1 MRRAARRARPYK
13 KLARSRLTLSGIL
26 LRERLIQRLLL
37 GAVATCLIG
46 LETEHIQARAAN
58 PESTPSPAASA
69 PGTTGPGA
77 PAPAPS
83 IVPPR
88 PLVDLT
94 AEYPEG
100 ASGNHDSVV
109 ELVVGVD
116 GVPSEVRSLDDV
128 APFAAAAVAAAHGW
142 RFLPAERDGKPVAA
156 RIRLSVSFIDP
167 GASAELGIDAS
178 GEALPGAAAG
188 AAHTPGAVGAA
199 APPGQ
204 PAAPVATAEPALAA
218 PEPAPLEVT
227 VAARRTT
234 SATRFTRAEVRELPG
249 AFGDA
254 FRAIEAMPGVT
265 PIASGLPYFFV
276 RGAPPGNLGYFID
289 GLSIP
294 TLYHVAVGP
303 SVIHPAFIESV
314 DLFSGAY
321 PARYGRFAG
330 AVIAGTSRAP
340 SYELRGE
347 ANVRLVDSG
356 AFLEVP
362 FADQRGSVMLAGR
375 YSYTAALVSL
385 LVPEIEVGYWD
396 YQARIRYK
404 LSDDDTLTLFGFGA
418 HDFLSAED
426 EGVAETVY
434 DVTFHRMDLN
444 WQRTLSADSALQV
457 GASLGW
463 DQTGSGAD
471 DTLALQSQRIGTRV
485 LYTRQV
491 SPGVQLRAG
500 ADLELSRFD
509 VDITEGPDD
518 DDDDDD
524 GEAFSPERQELP
536 FAALPIPELE
546 QLPITRESFTELFA
560 SRDDLLGGGWLDW
573 VLELGRGVTLT
584 PGFRFDFYRSG
595 SSLKLAPEPR
605 ISARFQL
612 NDRFALLH
620 DIGIAHQ
627 APSFAIPV
635 PGFSGT
641 AREGLQRG
649 VQTSA
654 GAHWQVTETT
664 RAQLTLFQTALF
676 AGSDPIGL
684 FQLDNSDISVDA
696 ATARVTGHT
705 YGAEL
710 YLKRD
715 LTRRFGG
722 FISYTLSR
730 STRTTARLEGP
741 SSADRTH
748 VLNVA
753 AAYRLGQSWRLGG
766 RFMFYSG
773 IPAEVAY
780 PRAAQSPPRGPVFLR
795 LDWRLEKRWR
805 LGSTGFWALVL
816 EVQNTTLAR
825 ETLDVSCYA
834 YGCESESIGPVT
846 LPSLGLEASF

>member
-1 MRRAARRARPYK
+1 V
-13 KLARSRLTLSGIL
+13 
-26 LRERLIQRLLL
+26 IQRLLL
-37 GAVATCLIG
+37 GSVATCLIG
-46 LETEHIQARAAN
+46 LETERRQARAASS
-58 PESTPSPAASA
+58 ESAPSPSTSA
-69 PGTTGPGA
+69 PGTTGARAAA
-77 PAPAPS
+77 PAPA

-88 PLVDLT
+88 PLSELT
-94 AEYPEG
+94 AEYPAG
-100 ASGNHDSVV
+100 AIGNHDSVV

-116 GVPSEVRSLDDV
+116 GVPSQVRSLDDV
-128 APFAAAAVAAAHGW
+128 APFAAAAEGAARSW

-167 GASAELGIDAS
+167 ESKAELDSS
-178 GEALPGAAAG
+178 GAGAAGATLPGAAAASPRTP
-188 AAHTPGAVGAA
+188 AALNAA
-199 APPGQ
+199 ANSRS
-204 PAAPVATAEPALAA
+204 PAPAVATTEPAL
-218 PEPAPLEVT
+218 PEPLEVT

-234 SATRFTRAEVRELPG
+234 GATRFTRAEVRELPG

-314 DLFSGAY
+314 DLYSGAY

-347 ANVRLVDSG
+347 ASVRLVDSG

-396 YQARIRYK
+396 YQARVRYK

-434 DVTFHRMDLN
+434 DVTFHRLDLN
-444 WQRTLSADSALQV
+444 WQRTLSAASALQI

-471 DTLALQSQRIGTRV
+471 DTLALRSQRIGTRV
-485 LYTRQV
+485 SYTRQV
-491 SPGVQLRAG
+491 SGGVQLRAG

-509 VDITEGPDD
+509 VDISEGPDD

-524 GEAFSPERQELP
+524 DDDASSPERQELP
-536 FAALPIPELE
+536 FAALPVPEIE

-560 SRDDLLGGGWLDW
+560 SRDDLLGGAWLDW

-605 ISARFQL
+605 VSARFQL
-612 NDRFALLH
+612 NERLALIH

-641 AREGLQRG
+641 AEKGLQRG

-654 GAHWQVTETT
+654 GAHFQITETT

-710 YLKRD
+710 YLRRD

-748 VLNVA
+748 VLNLA

-766 RFMFYSG
+766 RFVFYSG

-780 PRAAQSPPRGPVFLR
+780 PQAAQAPPRGPLFLR

-816 EVQNTTLAR
+816 EVQNTTLAK